1 MFPKLCRLSI
11 WEVSVYKESSVW
23 EEESFIN
30 LMDRCIGDTEYK
42 EILSG
47 GSIERSILMILT
59 YSHADSDTCCCS

>member
-42 EILSG
+42 EILSKH
-47 GSIERSILMILT
+47 SIERSILVVLA